1 MAPRQRFN
9 PIDFYRKPAPRKPL
23 AVRPPRTRYT
33 QPTTPR
39 LSTVGHLFD
48 KAAPMIA
55 DYITAEKEKERAAA
69 ARAEMKDVLSAYYER
84 GGQRAYDAV
93 FDSETDGEIDATY
106 EDFRSQAQAAS
117 ERPGGIEA
125 VRNLPQSVSK
135 EAQDMR
141 IALMGDAYRQEQER
155 EARDEKRLYEEGVA
169 ERKIE
174 GQIKL
179 AGVKAKPPRRT
190 AKVEQAES
198 LFAARRAVRD
208 AKTDEERATAQ
219 AVVDSLEFV
228 IKGQDPESAQKLE
241 EAKLAPQRSAKGRT
255 AWATFDSKM
264 APLQAMARTVKGILY
279 GDGTEKGKA
288 RAKSGLEYR
297 SGYSSV
303 ISPLAQTE
311 AARYTQAQLTNLTSQ
326 IKQNVLQAYRLMG
339 HTGGAVGQVSDA
351 EQKMFANNITAMEQS
366 QSYED
371 YVRSLKR
378 IITFVYG
385 DGTPENVGSMNRL
398 RAAYT
403 KEFGSES
410 SYFPKSGEPKLG
422 SNKPSLTDLLK
433 LYGG

>member
-1 MAPRQRFN
+1 
-9 PIDFYRKPAPRKPL
+9 
-23 AVRPPRTRYT
+23 
-33 QPTTPR
+33 
-39 LSTVGHLFD
+39 
-48 KAAPMIA
+48 MIA

-228 IKGQDPESAQKLE
+228 IKGQDPES
-241 EAKLAPQRSAKGRT
+241 
-255 AWATFDSKM
+255 
-264 APLQAMARTVKGILY
+264 
-279 GDGTEKGKA
+279 
-288 RAKSGLEYR
+288 
-297 SGYSSV
+297 
-303 ISPLAQTE
+303 
-311 AARYTQAQLTNLTSQ
+311 
-326 IKQNVLQAYRLMG
+326 
-339 HTGGAVGQVSDA
+339 
-351 EQKMFANNITAMEQS
+351 
-366 QSYED
+366 
-371 YVRSLKR
+371 
-378 IITFVYG
+378 
-385 DGTPENVGSMNRL
+385 
-398 RAAYT
+398 
-403 KEFGSES
+403 
-410 SYFPKSGEPKLG
+410 
-422 SNKPSLTDLLK
+422 
-433 LYGG
+433 